1 MCKRHYVFILFDQ
14 ILTKAIQQ
22 SIELETIEMNK
33 NLWAMNKNIP
43 LMALDFIWFGAE
55 LALIELIA
63 ALKFCVSSLFGYD
76 GDVIYME
83 YNNQRRKKC
92 YK

>member
-1 MCKRHYVFILFDQ
+1 
-14 ILTKAIQQ
+14 
-22 SIELETIEMNK
+22 
-33 NLWAMNKNIP
+33 
-43 LMALDFIWFGAE
+43 MALDFIWFGAE

-83 YNNQRRKKC
+83 LLLQEKRKMLQIKSSSITQLNWIRNLLISCTEYNTNWSK
-92 YK
+92 YI